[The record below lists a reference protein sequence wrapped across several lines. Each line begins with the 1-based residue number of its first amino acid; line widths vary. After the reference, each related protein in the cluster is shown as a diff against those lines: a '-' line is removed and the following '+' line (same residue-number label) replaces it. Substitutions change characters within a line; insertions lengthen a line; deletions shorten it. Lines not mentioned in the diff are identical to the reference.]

1 MKKEKLLLELQN
13 NPRVKEYFS
22 GFDENSVKQF
32 LEDYASKKEML
43 LTYGEDWRNMQ
54 DGEAGYFR
62 ACAEQYYWII
72 AQKKLFNLQCLW
84 RADQIELPV
93 ETTWDFL
100 HWEANIKNCP
110 FIEAITEEE
119 IEVMIRYL
127 EQTHDDLEDDDTR
140 NWQEYDEYRDE
151 ETGIGAND
159 NYPEWYHF
167 YDAEFGTSNVMLLP
181 DLAGEREEKYLSAWR
196 DNAFGTT
203 PVSAH
208 EKTLKYCSSETVEDF
223 IRKVEPYKILEYYR
237 LQQRY
242 MERMEFLER
251 LENVIQILKE
261 EEGEVYIPEG
271 KFPDAIFQAMHL
283 LKVSKIKLL
292 LPVIHQSHM
301 ETKAMGISYSDDD
314 QVFHSDLAQT
324 MKERIN
330 EGKKLLGE
338 G

>member
-1 MKKEKLLLELQN
+1 
-13 NPRVKEYFS
+13 
-22 GFDENSVKQF
+22 
-32 LEDYASKKEML
+32 
-43 LTYGEDWRNMQ
+43 
-54 DGEAGYFR
+54 
-62 ACAEQYYWII
+62 
-72 AQKKLFNLQCLW
+72 
-84 RADQIELPV
+84 
-93 ETTWDFL
+93 
-100 HWEANIKNCP
+100 
-110 FIEAITEEE
+110 
-119 IEVMIRYL
+119 
-127 EQTHDDLEDDDTR
+127 
-140 NWQEYDEYRDE
+140 
-151 ETGIGAND
+151 
-159 NYPEWYHF
+159 
-167 YDAEFGTSNVMLLP
+167 
-181 DLAGEREEKYLSAWR
+181 
-196 DNAFGTT
+196 
-203 PVSAH
+203 
-208 EKTLKYCSSETVEDF
+208 
-223 IRKVEPYKILEYYR
+223 
-237 LQQRY
+237 